1 MPQNSTLFNMSDS
14 QSLIQ
19 FMSFCSANCFWLL
32 LRFSSYTLNILSYPI
47 LPCMRQHTTSFFL
60 YNFAHWNYNY
70 VLNIFFLKSLTLQD
84 EWYRNWST
92 IITTWQ
98 LMGGNCL
105 VYMCYCYWFFD
116 LIVHEVYMISRTYIT
131 GASYLFV
138 CSFITNFQYTD
149 IIHLEE
155 GLSARGFDVIRLNT
169 YNTVI
174 FLIFLST
181 T

>member
-1 MPQNSTLFNMSDS
+1 
-14 QSLIQ
+14 
-19 FMSFCSANCFWLL
+19 
-32 LRFSSYTLNILSYPI
+32 
-47 LPCMRQHTTSFFL
+47 
-60 YNFAHWNYNY
+60 
-70 VLNIFFLKSLTLQD
+70 
-84 EWYRNWST
+84 
-92 IITTWQ
+92 
-98 LMGGNCL
+98 MGGNCL

-181 T
+181 TWSLVLWSLLRIGHEFYLSIHKYTCLSNFSFYILISAFKFDNRLMYQE